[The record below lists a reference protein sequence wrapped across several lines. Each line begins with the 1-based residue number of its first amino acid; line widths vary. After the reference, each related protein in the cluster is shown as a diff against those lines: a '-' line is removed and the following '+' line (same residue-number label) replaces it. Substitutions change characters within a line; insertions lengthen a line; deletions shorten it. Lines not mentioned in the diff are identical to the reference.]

1 MKYSTKIDKSICR
14 ARLGSGLSCRNC
26 MFDDRCDRHPKW
38 KQAKTPEP
46 EQEPDAA
53 LEADQDDG
61 QPRKREHRMWTNE
74 ELLVALNKQLTVK
87 EVAAILGRAPRS
99 IYAVRQKERTK

>member
-26 MFDDRCDRHPKW
+26 MFDDRCDKRPKR
-38 KQAKTPEP
+38 KQEKAPER
-46 EQEPDAA
+46 DAA

-61 QPRKREHRMWTNE
+61 QPRKREHRMWSKE

-87 EVAAILGRAPRS
+87 EVAAMLGRAPRS

>member
-26 MFDDRCDRHPKW
+26 MFDDRCDKRPKR
-38 KQAKTPEP
+38 KQEKEPEKESDQEP
-46 EQEPDAA
+46 EQP
-53 LEADQDDG
+53 Q
-61 QPRKREHRMWTNE
+61 KREHRMWTNE

>member
-26 MFDDRCDRHPKW
+26 MFDDRCDKRPKQ
-38 KQAKTPEP
+38 KQEKAPERDADQEP
-46 EQEPDAA
+46 EQP
-53 LEADQDDG
+53 Q
-61 QPRKREHRMWTNE
+61 KREHRMWSNE

-99 IYAVRQKERTK
+99 IYAIRQKERTK